1 MKKIIQKNLKKENAY
16 YSKNNKNKYG
26 NRTFIGTYP
35 DLSNNYSIP
44 IPKEKNL
51 DKNISQ
57 KVTDKL
63 GKDAYYLNYQKNSIQ
78 SNINRKNNEERYID
92 NSKLRTNNFIS
103 HIIINETLSNTS
115 NKRNNNKEINVG
127 EPRHFSIKEK
137 KKIIILTIMIKVNS
151 IIILL

>member
-1 MKKIIQKNLKKENAY
+1 VKKIIQKNLKKENAY

-35 DLSNNYSIP
+35 DLSNNYSIS

-92 NSKLRTNNFIS
+92 N
-103 HIIINETLSNTS
+103 
-115 NKRNNNKEINVG
+115 
-127 EPRHFSIKEK
+127 
-137 KKIIILTIMIKVNS
+137 
-151 IIILL
+151 

>member
-1 MKKIIQKNLKKENAY
+1 MNPEKQKENFNNKKEPKNLGKEVKKIIQNNLKKENAY
-16 YSKNNKNKYG
+16 YSKNNKNKYC

-35 DLSNNYSIP
+35 DLSNNYSIS

-92 NSKLRTNNFIS
+92 NSKI
-103 HIIINETLSNTS
+103 EDQ
-115 NKRNNNKEINVG
+115 
-127 EPRHFSIKEK
+127 
-137 KKIIILTIMIKVNS
+137 
-151 IIILL
+151 

>member
-1 MKKIIQKNLKKENAY
+1 MKKDILIIQ
-16 YSKNNKNKYG
+16 
-26 NRTFIGTYP
+26 
-35 DLSNNYSIP
+35 
-44 IPKEKNL
+44 
-51 DKNISQ
+51 
-57 KVTDKL
+57 
-63 GKDAYYLNYQKNSIQ
+63 
-78 SNINRKNNEERYID
+78 
-92 NSKLRTNNFIS
+92 KLRTNDFIS